1 MKRKIKPA
9 AWNFPGRPVGAGAH
23 IECGSHFQDARWLP
37 FPGRQA
43 GARKEAG
50 YQLAVRR
57 DAEKAQRVVRAR
69 KA

>member
-9 AWNFPGRPVGAGAH
+9 AWNFPGRP
-23 IECGSHFQDARWLP
+23 
-37 FPGRQA
+37 A

-57 DAEKAQRVVRAR
+57 DAEKAQRVARAEGVSSGGNTTRAQYMSR
-69 KA
+69 KK